1 MAPAAAA
8 AAAAALR
15 PALSRPARPPPAPS
29 RPWQA
34 KWLAF
39 ANGQRVHYNYVEGV
53 ATSILLTLVAG
64 LYQPVWAARLG
75 ALYIAGREVFAL
87 GYAAR
92 GPSGRMY
99 GAVLFDVALVGLL
112 GLAAHGAYAHTQA

>member
-1 MAPAAAA
+1 MGGPPAGRRA
-8 AAAAALR
+8 
-15 PALSRPARPPPAPS
+15 PPPSPRPSPAP
-29 RPWQA
+29 QA

-64 LYQPVWAARLG
+64 LFQPVWAARLG

-87 GYAAR
+87 GYSAR

-112 GLAAHGAYAHTQA
+112 ALAAHGAYAHTQA